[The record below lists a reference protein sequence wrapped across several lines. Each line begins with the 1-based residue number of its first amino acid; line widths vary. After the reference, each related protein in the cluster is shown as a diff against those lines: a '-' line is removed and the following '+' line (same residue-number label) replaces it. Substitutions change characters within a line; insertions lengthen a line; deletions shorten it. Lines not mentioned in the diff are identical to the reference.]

1 MKKLIMWP
9 EGGCVDDSF
18 PAVTITYEEL
28 TMATLDTPLTERR
41 HIPDRRANTH
51 TSALGAVDWVA
62 MVLLI
67 IGGINWGLMG
77 LMGIDLVASVFGDMT
92 DATRVTYI
100 IVGLS
105 ALYAIYLCA
114 RLASGRRT

>member
-1 MKKLIMWP
+1 
-9 EGGCVDDSF
+9 
-18 PAVTITYEEL
+18 
-28 TMATLDTPLTERR
+28 MATLDTPLTERR
-41 HIPDRRANTH
+41 HIPDRRADAH

-77 LMGIDLVASVFGDMT
+77 LMNIDVVATVFGEGT
-92 DATRVTYI
+92 QAARVAD
-100 IVGLS
+100 IVIGLC

-114 RLASGRRT
+114 RLAGGRKV